1 MDTPRKIEPAR
12 RSPVE
17 MEPTLDRLL
26 IIEEHPLL
34 GLFADVLAR
43 RAQLVRIA
51 ASAAAARRTLR
62 LLRPDLVL
70 IDMAMPGAFDVLA
83 QLQEIDPAPLVV
95 ALSAKGTCEERFR
108 LAHFGVRTSIE
119 QPLTADKLEAALDWA
134 RAAAVEPDSLRGLT
148 GLATR

>member
-1 MDTPRKIEPAR
+1 MDTPRKIELPR
-12 RSPVE
+12 RSSIE

-26 IIEEHPLL
+26 IIEERPVLAT
-34 GLFADVLAR
+34 FADVLAR
-43 RAQLVRIA
+43 RAQLVRTA

-70 IDMAMPGAFDVLA
+70 IDVALPGAFDVLA
-83 QLQEIDPAPLVV
+83 QLQELDPAPLVV
-95 ALSAKGTCEERFR
+95 ALPATGTCEESFR

-134 RAAAVEPDSLRGLT
+134 MLRPSNLIPYAA
-148 GLATR
+148 